1 MTGDCP
7 IGITRLRGGHQ
18 MTLIVQVAKYLGVED
33 GDYVGFYEHPDGL
46 LIAKVDASR
55 VKPKGWGDSNSKL

>member
-1 MTGDCP
+1 MNGDRP

-18 MTLIVQVAKYLGVED
+18 MTLIVQVAQYLGVED
-33 GDYVGFYEHPDGL
+33 GDYIGFYEHPDGL

-55 VKPKGWGDSNSKL
+55 VKPKG

>member
-1 MTGDCP
+1 
-7 IGITRLRGGHQ
+7 

-33 GDYVGFYEHPDGL
+33 GDYIGFYEHPDGL

-55 VKPKGWGDSNSKL
+55 VRPKG

>member
-1 MTGDCP
+1 MTVDRP

-18 MTLIVQVAKYLGVED
+18 MTLVVQVAKYLGVED
-33 GDYVGFYEHPDGL
+33 GDYIGFYEHPDGL

-55 VKPKGWGDSNSKL
+55 VKPKG

>member
-1 MTGDCP
+1 MNGERL
-7 IGITRLRGGHQ
+7 IGVSHLRGGRNI
-18 MTLIVQVAKYLGVED
+18 TLIVPVAKYLGVDD

-55 VKPKGWGDSNSKL
+55 IKPSPRT